1 MTKPVITTRAVKGS
15 ALSWTEG
22 DTNLENLRDAT
33 ITVSDG
39 TNTKAIDLNGTI
51 QFTGGTNV
59 TTSVNSTTGEVTINA
74 TASGGASDL
83 NGLSDV
89 TLGTPVTG
97 EVLQY
102 DGTAWIDVA
111 PSTLTVGTADVSTN
125 INITSING
133 NTSDTAM
140 YVTLVPSAVT
150 GSQSLHLDT
159 TLSYN
164 ASTNTLTTTNFSGA
178 FSGALNGSVG
188 ATTPNIGK
196 FTGLQFTYLTE
207 PPYALTYA
215 STLTPTL
222 ANGSVQKVTL
232 TGPVTISA
240 FSSANAGVSMT
251 LILQQDATG
260 GRTLTSTMKFAG
272 GVKTLSTAA
281 NAIDIMSIYYDGTN
295 YYASLA
301 KGFA

>member
-1 MTKPVITTRAVKGS
+1 MTKPVITTRATKGS
-15 ALSWTEG
+15 ALTWTEG

-39 TNTKAIDLNGTI
+39 TNTKAVDLNGTI

-59 TTSVNSTTGEVTINA
+59 TTSVNSTTGEVTINS
-74 TASGGASDL
+74 TASGGATTLD
-83 NGLSDV
+83 GLSDV
-89 TLGTPVTG
+89 VLGTPATG
-97 EVLQY
+97 EVLY
-102 DGTAWIDVA
+102 YNGTNWVDTAL
-111 PSTLTVGTADVSTN
+111 SGLTVGTADVSTN
-125 INITSING
+125 INITSTDG
-133 NTSDTAM
+133 NTSDTLTFL
-140 YVTLVPSAVT
+140 TLVPNSAT
-150 GSQSLHLDT
+150 GSQSLHTDSS
-159 TLSYN
+159 LSYN
-164 ASTNTLTTTNFSGA
+164 ASTNTLSTVNFSGA
-178 FSGALNGSVG
+178 LTGAHNGSVG

-196 FTGLQFTYLTE
+196 FTSLQFTYVTE
-207 PPYALTYA
+207 PPYTLTYA
-215 STLTPTL
+215 ATLTPAL
-222 ANGSVQKVTL
+222 ANGSVQKITL

-240 FSSANAGVSMT
+240 FSSVTAGVSMT

-272 GVKTLSTAA
+272 GMKTLSTAA